1 MLLVSLLKIVVTKAS
16 PFPLSLFN
24 YYYGI
29 SHLRSS
35 RHSGN
40 LYHNDHLHLRTAL
53 GQNVCFCTQTTCHS
67 FHEPTRRRNY
77 HVNLRI
83 QWCRSVNIWWRFTV
97 FENRRKSRIQH
108 CEHSEPHLHFEW
120 TKVHWKYG
128 QFWRVFENLKL
139 VVKQCYQRGYF

>member
-16 PFPLSLFN
+16 PFPSLFN

-35 RHSGN
+35 RHSGH
-40 LYHNDHLHLRTAL
+40 LYRNDHLHLRTPL
-53 GQNVCFCTQTTCHS
+53 GQNQGFCTQTICHS

-108 CEHSEPHLHFEW
+108 CEHSELRLHFI
-120 TKVHWKYG
+120 KNAKNG
-128 QFWRVFENLKL
+128 AFWRVFENLKL
-139 VVKQCYQRGYF
+139 AVKQCYQTLQTGQF